1 MLGAYRRMRA
11 PGEFRHNL
19 KQGAQPE
26 ACELTESD
34 YGIERSITPY
44 LQRSGVW
51 FAGLDVIGGK
61 VIEVNVLN
69 PGGAHFIEETGG
81 RALGLDIVRSLE
93 KEIAFPL
100 CQREDM
106 QELNP

>member
-1 MLGAYRRMRA
+1 
-11 PGEFRHNL
+11 
-19 KQGAQPE
+19 
-26 ACELTESD
+26 LTESD

-81 RALGLDIVRSLE
+81 RSLGLDIVRSLE